1 MRRAYL
7 VRSQEAVILAVFM
20 TLASDLVAM
29 GRHTFMWVDAASRN
43 KLIALV
49 AGMAVVTAAMGKMR
63 PELPKKPDQHGCN
76 AAHQVSDKLGTMVGA
91 DKLADYR
98 SRLAESASSASF

>member
-7 VRSQEAVILAVFM
+7 VRSQEAVVLAVFM

-29 GRHTFMWVDAASRN
+29 GRHTSMWVDAASRN

-49 AGMAVVTAAMGKMR
+49 AGMAVVTPRARK
-63 PELPKKPDQHGCN
+63 N
-76 AAHQVSDKLGTMVGA
+76 APRVAEEA
-91 DKLADYR
+91 R
-98 SRLAESASSASF
+98 SARA